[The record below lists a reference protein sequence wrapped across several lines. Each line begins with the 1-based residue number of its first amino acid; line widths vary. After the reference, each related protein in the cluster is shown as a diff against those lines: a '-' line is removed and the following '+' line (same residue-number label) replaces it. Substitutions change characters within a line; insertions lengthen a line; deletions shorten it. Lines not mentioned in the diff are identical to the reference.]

1 MDKISYGLRKCYY
14 AKYDN
19 NGNYYVPVAM
29 PGAIRLT
36 LTPQSE
42 IKKIK
47 FRQVDRPFA
56 VVDNGFVG
64 KLEIVSLPGKFLT
77 DIFDYERLDNG
88 ILVERKQK
96 ELTKFALMFET
107 LIEGI
112 PVRCTYLNCYC
123 NKPSFECETIA
134 DKISA
139 KTRSLDIDIIPDLD
153 DAGNEV
159 IKQSISYNANAKLF
173 NHWFETAIH

>member
-19 NGNYYVPVAM
+19 NGNYYAPVAM

-47 FRQVDRPFA
+47 FRQVDRPFT

-123 NKPSFECETIA
+123 SKPAFECETIA
-134 DKISA
+134 DRISA
-139 KTRSLDIDIIPDLD
+139 KTRALDIVIVPETDDLGED
-153 DAGNEV
+153 TIKYSISKNSNVNLFNNWFSSV
-159 IKQSISYNANAKLF
+159 IK
-173 NHWFETAIH
+173 